1 MFTAAEA
8 RENGTILSCRQTAG
22 HNASLI
28 SNQKILDSEKLWIW
42 LGRVTDA
49 LSHILQRKLVYPSA
63 QEVREYSWFSQCASE
78 RTVLLCF
85 WGLAPHYDVQCPTFL
100 QLFDRAHNEA
110 NLHKLK
116 KEKKKSAWGQLLL
129 FSCSSAHRSQ
139 LLSGSALQFFVH
151 RVT

>member
-8 RENGTILSCRQTAG
+8 RENGTILSCWQTAG

-85 WGLAPHYDVQCPTFL
+85 WGLAPRYDVQCPTFL
-100 QLFDRAHNEA
+100 QLFDWARNEA
-110 NLHKLK
+110 NLK
-116 KEKKKSAWGQLLL
+116 KRKSAWGQLLL

-139 LLSGSALQFFVH
+139 LLSGSALQFFVR